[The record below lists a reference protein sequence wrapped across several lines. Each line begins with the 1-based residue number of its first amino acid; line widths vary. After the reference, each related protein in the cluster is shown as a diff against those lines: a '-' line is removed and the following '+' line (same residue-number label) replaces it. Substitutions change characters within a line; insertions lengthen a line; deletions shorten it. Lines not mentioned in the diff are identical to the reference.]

1 MLCTQR
7 IRAGPDCS
15 LCFRHPSAH
24 EYYDPNDYLGGLQ
37 QELDRE
43 DLELE
48 VGMVSPLNGGGNGL
62 HPVVPQTVRHI
73 GFFSHSFE
81 YLTMAELWV
90 GVICFTREK
99 GDLFTYSCKPKPT
112 CC

>member
-1 MLCTQR
+1 MLCTQH

-48 VGMVSPLNGGGNGL
+48 VGMLSPLNGGGNGL
-62 HPVVPQTVRHI
+62 CVVVRHI

-81 YLTMAELWV
+81 YLTMAEL
-90 GVICFTREK
+90 
-99 GDLFTYSCKPKPT
+99 
-112 CC
+112 

>member
-1 MLCTQR
+1 MLCTLR

-48 VGMVSPLNGGGNGL
+48 VGLVSPLNGGGNGFC
-62 HPVVPQTVRHI
+62 VVVRLI
-73 GFFSHSFE
+73 GFFSHSSE
-81 YLTMAELWV
+81 YLPMAELWV
-90 GVICFTREK
+90 GVICFTGEK
-99 GDLFTYSCKPKPT
+99 DDLFTYSCKPKPT